1 MPVHLFVFSVG
12 QPLPTLSSDPSLL
25 LSAVLLFLLLLLLFC
40 ASLGVWFLLWSFV
53 SQFLSV
59 TIDSLANTFSK
70 VSQRA
75 RSVARQCYIDE
86 P

>member
-25 LSAVLLFLLLLLLFC
+25 LSAVLLILLLLLFC